1 MNNKK
6 LNIWPLILLCIVV
19 VTAVSVLSNSAK
31 QDNYSYSA
39 FLEDLNS
46 AEPTVTS
53 AIIEQNIE
61 VPTGRVHLFTKDSTE
76 RVFTAAN
83 INEVA
88 EKLTDAGI
96 PYSFRDINRPGWFEE
111 NAATLLM

>member
-31 QDNYSYSA
+31 SDNYSYSA

-61 VPTGRVHLFTKDSTE
+61 VRQVVCIFLQKIVLSAYLQPL
-76 RVFTAAN
+76 
-83 INEVA
+83 I
-88 EKLTDAGI
+88 
-96 PYSFRDINRPGWFEE
+96 
-111 NAATLLM
+111 LMKWQKSLQMQESRTVSGT